1 MSSPSY
7 HTNSLCKYLII
18 LGAVTISSIFV
29 FFNQTYTISESFYGN
44 IFTIKCQKRLLQPKE
59 TATNLSHLMF
69 VVVGSPR
76 TWKKR
81 RNYVESWWRPDVT
94 RGNIFFHVKPSEE
107 LLPWSP
113 TFPPFRVSENVKK
126 LRFYRKL
133 RKPSHTRF
141 YRAILE
147 TYRLMDEGVRW
158 YVTGD
163 DDSLFFV
170 DNLVDVLS
178 KYDHT
183 RQHYI
188 GTNSETIKSNVYF
201 GFNMGFGGG
210 GYALSYALVEA
221 LVVKLDECVEKYHF
235 IWAVDQIQS
244 FCLAD
249 LSVDLTLEK
258 GFHQVDLFGD
268 ISGFLSSHTTAPLL
282 SLHHFATVSPLFP
295 GMDRPGS
302 VLHIMKAAN
311 VDQSRMLQQSICH
324 VRESNWTFSV
334 SWGYPVHIYEK
345 IFPRSHLKL
354 PIETFRPW
362 YRGRP
367 PVFMFNTR
375 PVSRDPCEAPHWFF
389 FDSIEKEND
398 GVVTS
403 YTRKFIRNMTSCSFS
418 GNISADPIASI
429 RVFSPK
435 TPRQGRKVE
444 CCDVEYEGEV
454 ASIKLRDCRRDEII
468 A

>member
-1 MSSPSY
+1 M
-7 HTNSLCKYLII
+7 C
-18 LGAVTISSIFV
+18 FV
-29 FFNQTYTISESFYGN
+29 YDIAKVCDLT
-44 IFTIKCQKRLLQPKE
+44 
-59 TATNLSHLMF
+59 LSKMN
-69 VVVGSPR
+69 R
-76 TWKKR
+76 
-81 RNYVESWWRPDVT
+81 
-94 RGNIFFHVKPSEE
+94 
-107 LLPWSP
+107 
-113 TFPPFRVSENVKK
+113 
-126 LRFYRKL
+126 
-133 RKPSHTRF
+133 
-141 YRAILE
+141 
-147 TYRLMDEGVRW
+147 

-188 GTNSETIKSNVYF
+188 GINSETIKSNVYF
-201 GFNMGFGGG
+201 DFNMGFGGG

-244 FCLAD
+244 LCLAD
-249 LSVDLTLEK
+249 LGVDLTLEK
-258 GFHQVDLFGD
+258 GFHQVDLYGD
-268 ISGFLSSHTTAPLL
+268 ISGFLSSHPTAPLV
-282 SLHHFATVSPLFP
+282 SLHHFDTVTPLFP

-302 VLHIMKAAN
+302 VIHIMQAAN

-324 VRESNWTFSV
+324 FRASNWTFSV
-334 SWGYPVHIYEK
+334 SWGYTVHIYEN

-362 YRGRP
+362 YGGRP
-367 PVFMFNTR
+367 PFYMFNTR

-389 FDSIEKEND
+389 FDSIEQVSG

-418 GNISADPIASI
+418 GNISADPLASI
-429 RVFSPK
+429 QVFSPK
-435 TPRQGRKVE
+435 TPRQGREVE
-444 CCDVEYEGEV
+444 CCDVKYEGDA
-454 ASIKLRDCRRDEII
+454 ASIRLRDCRRDEII

>member
-7 HTNSLCKYLII
+7 HTNSLCKYLVI
-18 LGAVTISSIFV
+18 LGAVAVSSIFV

-59 TATNLSHLMF
+59 TATNLSHLM
-69 VVVGSPR
+69 
-76 TWKKR
+76 
-81 RNYVESWWRPDVT
+81 
-94 RGNIFFHVKPSEE
+94 
-107 LLPWSP
+107 
-113 TFPPFRVSENVKK
+113 
-126 LRFYRKL
+126 
-133 RKPSHTRF
+133 
-141 YRAILE
+141 
-147 TYRLMDEGVRW
+147 

-188 GTNSETIKSNVYF
+188 GTNSETIKSNAYF
-201 GFNMGFGGG
+201 GFNMGFGGA

-235 IWAVDQIQS
+235 IWAVDMIQS
-244 FCLAD
+244 LCLAD
-249 LSVDLTLEK
+249 LGVDLTLEK
-258 GFHQVDLFGD
+258 GFHQMDLFGD
-268 ISGFLSSHTTAPLL
+268 ISGLLSSHTTAPLL

-324 VRESNWTFSV
+324 VRASNWTFSV
-334 SWGYPVHIYEK
+334 SWGYSVHIYEK
-345 IFPRSHLKL
+345 IFPRSYLKL

-444 CCDVEYEGEV
+444 CCDVEYEGDV
-454 ASIKLRDCRRDEII
+454 ATMRLRDCRRDEII

>member
-1 MSSPSY
+1 
-7 HTNSLCKYLII
+7 
-18 LGAVTISSIFV
+18 
-29 FFNQTYTISESFYGN
+29 
-44 IFTIKCQKRLLQPKE
+44 
-59 TATNLSHLMF
+59 
-69 VVVGSPR
+69 
-76 TWKKR
+76 
-81 RNYVESWWRPDVT
+81 
-94 RGNIFFHVKPSEE
+94 
-107 LLPWSP
+107 
-113 TFPPFRVSENVKK
+113 
-126 LRFYRKL
+126 
-133 RKPSHTRF
+133 
-141 YRAILE
+141 
-147 TYRLMDEGVRW
+147 MDEGVRW

-188 GTNSETIKSNVYF
+188 GTNSETIKSNAYF
-201 GFNMGFGGG
+201 GFNMGFGGA

-235 IWAVDQIQS
+235 IWAVDMIQS
-244 FCLAD
+244 LCLAD
-249 LSVDLTLEK
+249 LGVDLTLEK
-258 GFHQVDLFGD
+258 GFHQMDLFGD
-268 ISGFLSSHTTAPLL
+268 ISGLLSSHTTAPLL

-324 VRESNWTFSV
+324 VRASNWTFSV
-334 SWGYPVHIYEK
+334 SWGYSVHIYEK
-345 IFPRSHLKL
+345 IFPRSYLKL

-444 CCDVEYEGEV
+444 CCDVEYEGDV
-454 ASIKLRDCRRDEII
+454 ATMRLRDCRRDEII